1 MAMKQVLLFAQ
12 PFFGYEKH
20 IASQIKK
27 QGYIVHTI
35 DGRKGWLLDF
45 FLSFSAKRELIYQKY
60 IEELLQSISLE
71 QIDIFL
77 AIKGDG
83 LTTEHLRYIKQRSPH
98 MRLLLYEW
106 DSLNNFD
113 YSSLIPFFDKV
124 MTFDFKDA
132 KDFSLNYLPLFYTE
146 DINPEPSVKE
156 DIDIFMIGTF
166 LQESYNAMLRMK
178 SIDYANGLKMKSHI
192 FVAPSFFIRKQIWGR
207 NKLGAKNEDLKIFS
221 ISRHKLIEYYKR
233 SKVILDVS
241 HPNQTGMS
249 MRVVECYG
257 MNKKLITSNPAIEYD
272 RNVCEI
278 MRLPQ
283 EFTTEQLIEFIRR
296 PVVDYKNRSKL
307 SIENW
312 VRQLLND

>member
-12 PFFGYEKH
+12 PFLVMRSILLLKSKNRDILCILLMDAKDGYL
-20 IASQIKK
+20 I
-27 QGYIVHTI
+27 
-35 DGRKGWLLDF
+35 

-156 DIDIFMIGTF
+156 DIDILMIGTF
-166 LQESYNAMLRMK
+166 LPERYNAMLRLK
-178 SIDYANGLKMKSHI
+178 SIAYANGLKMKSHI
-192 FVAPSFFIRKQIWGR
+192 FVAPSFLLG
-207 NKLGAKNEDLKIFS
+207 NKFGDGINW
-221 ISRHKLIEYYKR
+221 
-233 SKVILDVS
+233 
-241 HPNQTGMS
+241 
-249 MRVVECYG
+249 
-257 MNKKLITSNPAIEYD
+257 
-272 RNVCEI
+272 
-278 MRLPQ
+278 
-283 EFTTEQLIEFIRR
+283 EQ
-296 PVVDYKNRSKL
+296 K
-307 SIENW
+307 
-312 VRQLLND
+312 